1 MSVLLE
7 HLAMCRRRSVPTYS
21 SRCTPSGIIHRF
33 RSVAFIIL
41 LYDSLYPFHSLY
53 PPLVPASCTR
63 LLYPPLVPASC
74 ISRIC
79 SGLGD
84 SPTLYALLRFIRC
97 SPRPR
102 LCCLVLF
109 SLLRSRRSENITLL
123 RTLAAPLAARASTG
137 GLGRSHGRSFESRS
151 RRRGDKKRCCQQ
163 L

>member
-79 SGLGD
+79 SGLGVD

-97 SPRPR
+97 TR
-102 LCCLVLF
+102 LLYLSHVPASCTRLLYVSLAFAQASVTHRRCTPSCVSFVVPLGPGCCCAV
-109 SLLRSRRSENITLL
+109 
-123 RTLAAPLAARASTG
+123 PPG
-137 GLGRSHGRSFESRS
+137 PPG
-151 RRRGDKKRCCQQ
+151 
-163 L
+163 